1 MRRRINFYID
11 EDLADGLE
19 AIKERDGASASEQIR
34 RAIRAWLEAKG
45 IKATPKRARKG
56 GRMKK

>member
-11 EDLADGLE
+11 EDLADGLKT
-19 AIKERDGASASEQIR
+19 IRERDGASDSEQIR
-34 RAIRAWLEAKG
+34 RGIKLWLESKG
-45 IKATPKRARKG
+45 IKATPTRARKG

>member
-11 EDLADGLE
+11 EDLADGLKT
-19 AIKERDGASASEQIR
+19 IRERDGASDSEQIR
-34 RAIRAWLEAKG
+34 RGVRLWLESKG
-45 IKATPKRARKG
+45 ITATRKKARKG